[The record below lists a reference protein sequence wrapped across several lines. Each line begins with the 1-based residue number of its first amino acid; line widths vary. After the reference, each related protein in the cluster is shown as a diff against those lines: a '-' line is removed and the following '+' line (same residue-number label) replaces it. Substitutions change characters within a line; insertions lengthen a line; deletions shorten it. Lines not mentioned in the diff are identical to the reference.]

1 MPTTLITDSAHYT
14 TVLNLAMKAK
24 HSLKIGTAD
33 IKDLYVLQ
41 VKTEKPFLGV
51 PRRVKNPAYYSL
63 IPVHRTGLGKI
74 LQVSQGEGLFGSFTM
89 GTTSRF
95 HR

>member
-1 MPTTLITDSAHYT
+1 MLSLITDSSHYI
-14 TVLNLAMKAK
+14 TVLDRAMKAK
-24 HSLKIGTAD
+24 HSLWIGTAD

-41 VKTEKPFLGV
+41 GKTEKLFLGV
-51 PRRVKNPAYYSL
+51 PRRVKIPAYYSL

-95 HR
+95 QR